1 MNLECFIFLLVF
13 KLFPIFL
20 AWTSSKVLFGLK
32 IMKMTVKNIVKNII
46 FKICKIA
53 IMREILVNNL
63 YLKLVDFS
71 LY

>member
-1 MNLECFIFLLVF
+1 MFHILLVF

-20 AWTSSKVLFGLK
+20 AWTSFKVLFVLK
-32 IMKMTVKNIVKNII
+32 VMKMIIKKIVKNII
-46 FKICKIA
+46 FKMCRIA
-53 IMREILVNNL
+53 IMREILGDNL

>member
-1 MNLECFIFLLVF
+1 LLVF

-32 IMKMTVKNIVKNII
+32 IIKMIVKNIVKKII
-46 FKICKIA
+46 FKTYKIT
-53 IMREILVNNL
+53 IMREILGDNL